1 MAGSAG
7 KIPVLGQGSKIS
19 SEKLYMC
26 VQVMRQCFSISQI
39 GFGLVAYVTTN
50 MYLVWN
56 LWSKYAAAWMGSA
69 LCVKQGGLLLPIAC
83 EPNQFV
89 TWKHM
94 IFYYSVTEMYFL

>member
-56 LWSKYAAAWMGSA
+56 L
-69 LCVKQGGLLLPIAC
+69 
-83 EPNQFV
+83 
-89 TWKHM
+89 
-94 IFYYSVTEMYFL
+94 